1 MAEKIRVI
9 IYCHIAHDNGTV
21 MESQKNYLRHWA
33 AENGFTVVGEI
44 TEVGS
49 GTRMDRSGLSEVM
62 QAVQEKKMDALVV
75 RNLAR
80 LTRHPLDAC
89 QLMETLREKGIDL
102 ICTDEKFIADLLVTR
117 F

>member
-75 RNLAR
+75 RNL
-80 LTRHPLDAC
+80 TRHPLDAYR
-89 QLMETLREKGIDL
+89 LMEMLREKGIDL
-102 ICTDEKFIADLLVTR
+102 ICTDEKFIADLLVTH